1 MIVAEV
7 VALLLYAISM
17 IILPQYFGAS
27 QRETSFTTKLLD
39 LDLDFV
45 LSVRFAWKVA
55 VLVAVSSVP
64 LYVIKLV
71 RGRASPAVYS
81 KLV

>member
-1 MIVAEV
+1 MIISEV
-7 VALLLYAISM
+7 VTLFLYAISM
-17 IILPQYFGAS
+17 VFLPQYFGMSPFFILA
-27 QRETSFTTKLLD
+27 KLISALD
-39 LDLDFV
+39 LTFV

-71 RGRASPAVYS
+71 RSRVSPAVYS

>member
-1 MIVAEV
+1 MIIAEV
-7 VALLLYAISM
+7 VTLLLYAISM
-17 IILPQYFGAS
+17 IFLPQYFGAL
-27 QRETSFTTKLLD
+27 QQEASFSTKLLN

-71 RGRASPAVYS
+71 RSRVSPAVYS

>member
-1 MIVAEV
+1 MIIAEV
-7 VALLLYAISM
+7 VTLLLYAISM
-17 IILPQYFGAS
+17 IFLPQYFGAL
-27 QRETSFTTKLLD
+27 QQETSLIMNLLA

-71 RGRASPAVYS
+71 RSRVSPAVYS